1 MFINYIKLKNYR
13 QYKNVTINFPL
24 PSGDK
29 NFIIIE
35 GSNGSGK
42 TNILNAIDWCLYGEE
57 LHLDKNNIVLP
68 LVNMLSLDKN
78 PNNCEVSVE
87 IQMLDNE
94 KKKIIFTRCLY
105 FRSSKGNPVK
115 ISDPLANSPD
125 GSRFTILKQIDK
137 DMKEFQPPEYLV
149 QQLTPRS
156 LEEYFLFDGEHLE
169 RYFKEKSGEKIKEE
183 VFKISQLELLK
194 KVIDHLNEVKR
205 EFLRTSKNLSPELQD
220 LIEQSNLWSRSL
232 DTYKNELAEIIEQ
245 KNTKEKREKELSEK
259 LRSLPK
265 IKELQEERI
274 ELEAAIKDL
283 NKKIKESEDEKFDFL
298 IDYSLSIFGNSA
310 IQKVI
315 NMINLEVKNGN
326 IPPKID
332 QEFLERK
339 LKEGICICGN
349 DVSEKNMKSRKKL
362 ENFINNINEIST
374 LSSELQNLKES
385 LGIHVNDLR
394 NFGNQKVH
402 YGKLIKQLENDYEE
416 KSKRLNII
424 ENIIKNSKEE
434 QIIEWENELE
444 DIKNSINKLSE
455 KIGEHNTRI
464 ATTEKR
470 KQTIEK
476 LLNEEMEKS
485 KQYDEIKKIISFC
498 DEILELTNGIQNE
511 IMEDTRKDIEDVT
524 RKEFFNLIWKK
535 ETWKDVKINENYDV
549 SVIHQSGL
557 GGLGSLSRGEM
568 QALALAFVGA
578 LSNVSGFDLPIVID
592 TPLGRISSE
601 VKKNIAENLPKYLEN
616 KQVIILMTDE
626 EYNSEVRKKLLKRL
640 VEEYKI
646 KFNETRLGSEAW
658 IEKYVK

>member
-298 IDYSLSIFGNSA
+298 IDYSLSIF
-310 IQKVI
+310 
-315 NMINLEVKNGN
+315 
-326 IPPKID
+326 
-332 QEFLERK
+332 
-339 LKEGICICGN
+339 
-349 DVSEKNMKSRKKL
+349 
-362 ENFINNINEIST
+362 
-374 LSSELQNLKES
+374 
-385 LGIHVNDLR
+385 
-394 NFGNQKVH
+394 
-402 YGKLIKQLENDYEE
+402 
-416 KSKRLNII
+416 
-424 ENIIKNSKEE
+424 
-434 QIIEWENELE
+434 
-444 DIKNSINKLSE
+444 
-455 KIGEHNTRI
+455 
-464 ATTEKR
+464 
-470 KQTIEK
+470 
-476 LLNEEMEKS
+476 
-485 KQYDEIKKIISFC
+485 
-498 DEILELTNGIQNE
+498 
-511 IMEDTRKDIEDVT
+511 
-524 RKEFFNLIWKK
+524 
-535 ETWKDVKINENYDV
+535 
-549 SVIHQSGL
+549 
-557 GGLGSLSRGEM
+557 
-568 QALALAFVGA
+568 
-578 LSNVSGFDLPIVID
+578 
-592 TPLGRISSE
+592 
-601 VKKNIAENLPKYLEN
+601 
-616 KQVIILMTDE
+616 
-626 EYNSEVRKKLLKRL
+626 
-640 VEEYKI
+640 
-646 KFNETRLGSEAW
+646 
-658 IEKYVK
+658 